1 MSAEATF
8 LFADIAGF
16 TALTEAHGDED
27 AADLAARFFDEV
39 DDLIRETVATRI
51 KTIGDAVLLR
61 VPDPREAVLLGLHVT
76 CDVMGGHGAPG
87 ARVGMQHGPAI
98 ERAGDWFGS
107 TINVAARVTA
117 EAASG
122 EVLVTDTV
130 RTHAGEIP
138 GVFFHARGKRQLRNV
153 AGPVVLWS
161 AARADQVAEHL
172 AVDPVCRMTVDP
184 SRCAGSLVHDGV
196 EYHFCS
202 LECAARFATDPRIFL
217 GDTPDA
223 A

>member
-1 MSAEATF
+1 VAAEATF

-27 AADLAARFFDEV
+27 AAGLAERFVSEV
-39 DDLIRETVATRI
+39 DGLLLGNVATRI

-61 VPDPREAVLLGLHVT
+61 VPEPREAVLLGLQVT

-87 ARVGMQHGPAI
+87 ARVGMQHGSAI

-107 TINVAARVTA
+107 TINLAARVTS
-117 EAASG
+117 EATSG
-122 EVLVTDTV
+122 EVLLTDTV
-130 RTHAGEIP
+130 RARAGEIP
-138 GVFFHARGKRQLRNV
+138 GVAFHARGKRRLRNV
-153 AGPVVLWS
+153 PRPVVLWS
-161 AARADQVAEHL
+161 ATRADQVADDL
-172 AVDPVCRMTVDP
+172 AVDPVCRMAVDP
-184 SRCAGSLVHDGV
+184 RRCAGALAHDGV

-202 LECAARFATDPRIFL
+202 LECAARFATEPRHFV